1 MSERDGRTIM
11 NVTRCLLN
19 ETNLPKTLWGE
30 IAATAVFLI
39 NRLPHSGINGEIP
52 YYRMFR
58 KHAKLSFLRV
68 IGSRAFV
75 HVERHTSKLEEKVW
89 EGVLVG
95 YDSDSPTYRI
105 YNR

>member
-1 MSERDGRTIM
+1 
-11 NVTRCLLN
+11 
-19 ETNLPKTLWGE
+19 
-30 IAATAVFLI
+30 
-39 NRLPHSGINGEIP
+39 
-52 YYRMFR
+52 MFG
-58 KHAKLSFLRV
+58 KHAKLYFLRV